1 MTATALLEDE
11 LQPEVEDEATRV
23 LRWRCEELRRAG
35 YGMRDALLLAITLD
49 VDLHVA
55 TDLVARG
62 CPTATAARILL

>member
-1 MTATALLEDE
+1 MTVTAEAEE
-11 LQPEVEDEATRV
+11 LQLEAEDEATRV

-35 YGMRDALLLAITLD
+35 YGIRDALLLAITVD

-62 CPTATAARILL
+62 CPTATAAQILL